1 MDLKDILPKKGEEK
15 EYYWSVVIESEW
27 VQSGIWKVEEGKVE
41 VVSFG
46 APLSWQKDQDLV
58 ETIDSSLSIAIQ
70 NLADEEIEP
79 SKTVFGLPS
88 SWVENGQIK
97 PQYQEQ
103 IKKVCEELS
112 LKPVGF
118 VSLTEAIA
126 YYLKSQEGDFLSA
139 TIVAIGEEDLGVSL
153 VVRGET
159 KGEAQVSRSVSL
171 VEDLVEGLSRFSFNE
186 PLPARIILYDGR
198 EGELEDLRQSLISAD
213 WESYQTIKFLH
224 PPKIEIIKPEEKV
237 LATSLAGGVELEGAK
252 EVEVAGGE
260 REGKREPEVEAEV
273 KEDNFEKMVDA
284 DLGFVVGEDIK
295 RVSEEIMGIPLQE
308 EKPVAIEAEN
318 REEYEVS
325 KVSPVKA
332 FINKLKGL
340 LPKKEKR
347 VLAGP
352 RYAFDKKPLI
362 FGPLAFLAFLVGGFL
377 IWWFLPTADVN
388 IYVSPQ
394 KIEESVDL
402 KLDKNIS
409 SLDVSSRILPARE
422 VKKDVTGEKTIS
434 VTGTKVVGDKAKG
447 KVQIYRTG
455 DELKLTKGTKLQSS
469 SGLVFTLDDDVEVA
483 SGSASSPSKTEA
495 SVTAFD
501 IGAEYNIA
509 AGESFSVGNYAI
521 STIEAKNEVAF
532 FGGSSRE
539 ISAVSAKD
547 YESILSE
554 LKKELEDRF
563 ISDVGSGLNENEILV
578 KESIKDEIKDK
589 NYNHK
594 IGDEASDLKLNLTLS
609 VTVLVVK
616 KDDFYEIAKEILKE
630 KIPSGYSLR
639 QDQLKVSFSL
649 VEEKDGAASFKTNL
663 IANLLPK
670 VDQDEIAKS
679 IAGRSIDAAKEFLVR
694 VRGYDRAE
702 VTIKPDFKLSKL
714 VVLPHSYKRIHIEVQ
729 ASP

>member
-1 MDLKDILPKKGEEK
+1 MDLKGILPKKGEEK

-27 VQSGIWKVEEGKVE
+27 VQSGIWKVEEGKVK

-58 ETIDSSLSIAIQ
+58 ETIDSSLSVAIQ

-153 VVRGET
+153 VVHGET

-213 WESYQTIKFLH
+213 WDSYQTIKFLH
-224 PPKIEIIKPEEKV
+224 PPKIEIIRPEEKV

-260 REGKREPEVEAEV
+260 REEKREPKVETEV
-273 KEDNFEKMVDA
+273 KEDNFERVDE

-295 RVSEEIMGIPLQE
+295 KVSEDVMGIPLQE

-362 FGPLAFLAFLVGGFL
+362 FGLLAFLAFLVGGFL
-377 IWWFLPTADVN
+377 AWWFLPTADVK

-409 SLDVSSRILPARE
+409 SLDVSSRILSARE
-422 VKKDVTGEKTIS
+422 VKKEIKGEKTIS

-483 SGSASSPSKTEA
+483 SGSASTPSKTEA

-501 IGAEYNIA
+501 IGAEYNLA
-509 AGESFSVGNYAI
+509 SGESFSVGNYAL
-521 STIEAKNEVAF
+521 STIEAKNEEAF
-532 FGGSSRE
+532 SGGSSRE

-547 YESILSE
+547 YDSVLSD
-554 LKKELEDRF
+554 LKKELEDKLF
-563 ISDVGSGLNENEILV
+563 SDIESSLNENEIMV

-589 NYNHK
+589 TYNHK

-609 VTVLVVK
+609 ATVLVVNK
-616 KDDFYEIAKEILKE
+616 NDFYEVAKEILKE

-639 QDQLKVSFSL
+639 QDQLKASFSL
-649 VEEKDGAASFKTNL
+649 VEEKDGTASFKTNF

-679 IAGRSIDAAKEFLVR
+679 IAGRSIDAAKEFLVK

-702 VTIKPDFKLSKL
+702 ITIKPDFKLSKL

>member
-1 MDLKDILPKKGEEK
+1 MDLKGILPKKGEEK
-15 EYYWSVVIESEW
+15 EHYWSVVVESEW

-58 ETIDSSLSIAIQ
+58 ETIDSSLSVAIQ

-213 WESYQTIKFLH
+213 WDSYQTIKFLH
-224 PPKIEIIKPEEKV
+224 TPKIEIIRPEEKV

-260 REGKREPEVEAEV
+260 REEKREPKVETEV
-273 KEDNFEKMVDA
+273 KEDNFERVDE

-295 RVSEEIMGIPLQE
+295 RVSEDVMGIPLQE

-340 LPKKEKR
+340 LPKKEKM

-362 FGPLAFLAFLVGGFL
+362 FGLLAFLAFLVGGFL
-377 IWWFLPTADVN
+377 AWWFLPTADVK

-402 KLDKNIS
+402 NLDKNIS

-447 KVQIYRTG
+447 KVQIYRAG

-483 SGSASSPSKTEA
+483 SGSASTPSKTEA

-501 IGAEYNIA
+501 IGAEYNLA
-509 AGESFSVGNYAI
+509 SGESFSVGNYAV
-521 STIEAKNEVAF
+521 STIEAKNEEAF
-532 FGGSSRE
+532 SGGSSRE

-547 YESILSE
+547 YDSVLSD
-554 LKKELEDRF
+554 LKKELEDKLF
-563 ISDVGSGLNENEILV
+563 GDIESSLNENEIMV

-589 NYNHK
+589 TYNHK

-609 VTVLVVK
+609 ATVLVVNK
-616 KDDFYEIAKEILKE
+616 NDFYEVAKEILKE

-639 QDQLKVSFSL
+639 QDQLKASFSL
-649 VEEKDGAASFKTNL
+649 VEEKDGTASFKTNF

-679 IAGRSIDAAKEFLVR
+679 IAGRSIDAAKEFLVK

-702 VTIKPDFKLSKL
+702 ITIKPDFKLSKL

>member
-1 MDLKDILPKKGEEK
+1 MDLKGILPKKGEEK
-15 EYYWSVVIESEW
+15 EHYWSVVVESEW

-58 ETIDSSLSIAIQ
+58 ETIDSSLSVAIQ

-213 WESYQTIKFLH
+213 WDSYQTIKFLH
-224 PPKIEIIKPEEKV
+224 TPKIEIIRPEEKV

-260 REGKREPEVEAEV
+260 REEKREPKVETEV
-273 KEDNFEKMVDA
+273 KEDNFERVDE

-295 RVSEEIMGIPLQE
+295 RVSEDVMGIPLQE

-362 FGPLAFLAFLVGGFL
+362 FGLLAFLAFLVGGFL
-377 IWWFLPTADVN
+377 AWWFLPTADVK

-402 KLDKNIS
+402 NLDKNIS

-447 KVQIYRTG
+447 KVQIYRAG

-483 SGSASSPSKTEA
+483 SGSASTPSKTEA

-501 IGAEYNIA
+501 IGAEYNLA
-509 AGESFSVGNYAI
+509 SGESFSVGNYAV
-521 STIEAKNEVAF
+521 STIEAKNEEAF
-532 FGGSSRE
+532 SGGSSRE

-547 YESILSE
+547 YDSVLSD
-554 LKKELEDRF
+554 LKKELEDKLF
-563 ISDVGSGLNENEILV
+563 GDIESSLNENEIMV

-589 NYNHK
+589 TYNHK

-609 VTVLVVK
+609 ATVLVVNK
-616 KDDFYEIAKEILKE
+616 NDFYEVAKEILKE

-639 QDQLKVSFSL
+639 QDQLKASFSL
-649 VEEKDGAASFKTNL
+649 VEEKDGTASFKTNF

-679 IAGRSIDAAKEFLVR
+679 IAGRSIDAAKEFLVK

-702 VTIKPDFKLSKL
+702 ITIKPDFKLSKL

>member
-1 MDLKDILPKKGEEK
+1 MDLKGILPKKGEEK
-15 EYYWSVVIESEW
+15 EHYWSVVIESEW

-58 ETIDSSLSIAIQ
+58 ETIDSSLSVAIQ

-198 EGELEDLRQSLISAD
+198 EGELEDLRQSLISVD
-213 WESYQTIKFLH
+213 WDSYQTIKFLH
-224 PPKIEIIKPEEKV
+224 PPKIEIIRPEEKV

-260 REGKREPEVEAEV
+260 REEKREPKVETEV
-273 KEDNFEKMVDA
+273 KEDNFERVDE

-295 RVSEEIMGIPLQE
+295 KVSEDVMGIPLQE
-308 EKPVAIEAEN
+308 EKPVAIESEN

-340 LPKKEKR
+340 LPKKEKK

-362 FGPLAFLAFLVGGFL
+362 FGLLAFLAFLVGGFL
-377 IWWFLPTADVN
+377 AWWFLPTADVK

-409 SLDVSSRILPARE
+409 SLDVSSRILSARE
-422 VKKDVTGEKTIS
+422 VKKEIKGEKTIS

-483 SGSASSPSKTEA
+483 SGSASTPSKTEA

-501 IGAEYNIA
+501 IGAEYNLA
-509 AGESFSVGNYAI
+509 SGESFSVGNYAL
-521 STIEAKNEVAF
+521 STIEAKNEEAF
-532 FGGSSRE
+532 SGGSSRE

-547 YESILSE
+547 YDSVLSD
-554 LKKELEDRF
+554 LKKELEDKLF
-563 ISDVGSGLNENEILV
+563 SDIESSLNENKIMV

-589 NYNHK
+589 TYNHK

-609 VTVLVVK
+609 ATVLVVNK
-616 KDDFYEIAKEILKE
+616 NDFYEVAKEILKE

-639 QDQLKVSFSL
+639 QDQLKASFSL
-649 VEEKDGAASFKTNL
+649 VEEKDGTASFKTNF

-679 IAGRSIDAAKEFLVR
+679 IAGRSIDAAKEFLVK

-702 VTIKPDFKLSKL
+702 ITIKPDFKLSKL